1 MSVERAVDTVSK
13 VLKYMRELIEKIFE
27 SETSYKVVG
36 RVGDY
41 LAYELP
47 GGEFA
52 AIDITDNITPES
64 KYTHMTRTPTFKSQ
78 NELKLYTS
86 NLMIDK
92 YIQMKR
98 DIEREMGAHDYGS
111 PYL

>member
-1 MSVERAVDTVSK
+1 MSIEHAVDTVSK
-13 VLKYMRELIEKIFE
+13 ILKYMRELIEKIFE

-47 GGEFA
+47 DGQFA
-52 AIDITDNITPES
+52 AIDITDGVTPES
-64 KYTHMTRTPTFKSQ
+64 RYTRVTNTPTFKSQ
-78 NELKLYTS
+78 NELKVYTS

-98 DIEREMGAHDYGS
+98 EIERELGAHEYGS

>member
-1 MSVERAVDTVSK
+1 MSVEQAVDTVSK
-13 VLKYMRELIEKIFE
+13 VLRYMRELIEKIFE
-27 SETSYKVVG
+27 SETKYKVVG

-47 GGEFA
+47 DGGFA
-52 AIDITDNITPES
+52 AVDITDNITSES
-64 KYTHMTRTPTFKSQ
+64 RYTRVTNTPTFKSQ
-78 NELKLYTS
+78 NELKVYVS

-92 YIQMKR
+92 FIQMKR
-98 DIEREMGAHDYGS
+98 DIEREKGMHEYGS

>member
-1 MSVERAVDTVSK
+1 MSIEQTVDTVSK

-27 SETSYKVVG
+27 SETKYKVVG

-52 AIDITDNITPES
+52 AIDITDGVTPES
-64 KYTHMTRTPTFKSQ
+64 RYTRVTSTPSFKSQ
-78 NELKLYTS
+78 NELKVYVS

-98 DIEREMGAHDYGS
+98 DLEREMDVHQYGS
-111 PYL
+111 PYM

>member
-1 MSVERAVDTVSK
+1 MSVEHAVDQVSK
-13 VLKYMRELIEKIFE
+13 ILKYMRELIEKIFE

-41 LAYELP
+41 LSYELP

-52 AIDITDNITPES
+52 AVDITDGVTPES
-64 KYTHMTRTPTFKSQ
+64 RYTRVINTPSFKSQ

-98 DIEREMGAHDYGS
+98 DIEREMGTREYGS

>member
-1 MSVERAVDTVSK
+1 MSVEQAVGTVSK
-13 VLKYMRELIEKIFE
+13 ILKYMRELIEKIFE
-27 SETSYKVVG
+27 SETEYKVVG
-36 RVGDY
+36 RIGDY

-52 AIDITDNITPES
+52 AVDITDSVTPES
-64 KYTHMTRTPTFKSQ
+64 RYTRVTTTPAFKTQ
-78 NELKLYTS
+78 NELKVYTS

-98 DIEREMGAHDYGS
+98 DVEREMGAHDYGS

>member
-1 MSVERAVDTVSK
+1 MSVEQAVDIESHI
-13 VLKYMRELIEKIFE
+13 LKYMRELIVNIFE
-27 SETSYKVVG
+27 TETKYKVVG
-36 RVGDY
+36 RIGDY
-41 LAYELP
+41 IAYELP

-52 AIDITDNITPES
+52 AVDITDNLTPES
-64 KYTHMTRTPTFKSQ
+64 KYTHVRNTPTFK
-78 NELKLYTS
+78 NVGELNLYIS

-98 DIEREMGAHDYGS
+98 DLERESGLYQYGT